1 MKLKLAREL
10 DRETRSQYDLTL
22 IAWDGGQPPQSGSLA
37 IVINVVDANDNSPI
51 FTRPEYVVQLREST
65 PRGTAIVRV
74 SATDLD
80 TGLNGQVSDLGDRA
94 DWLAQARD
102 LVVGNSCRMRVHTR
116 LQIKNNLKYL
126 KLQIDDI
133 THHTISQ

>member
-1 MKLKLAREL
+1 VDVKLKLAREL

-51 FTRPEYVVQLREST
+51 FTRPEYVVQLRESA

-80 TGLNGQVSDLGDRA
+80 TGLNGQVSDLDDRA
-94 DWLAQARD
+94 NWLAQARD
-102 LVVGNSCRMRVHTR
+102 LVVGNSAE
-116 LQIKNNLKYL
+116 
-126 KLQIDDI
+126 
-133 THHTISQ
+133 